1 MRKPV
6 DKWFLGIVFT
16 LLLGGFFIF
25 FSASL
30 SLLTRDSAIFSSV
43 VMNQVLGA
51 LIGLFLMFVFSR
63 IHYRF
68 VKRYALP
75 FFILSLVA
83 TALVFV
89 PEVGFSHGGASR
101 WLSLGPFSFQPS
113 EILKIGF
120 VLYFAT
126 WLAAMRERAY
136 SFVFSILPFLV
147 LISLVGVL
155 LLLQPDTGTFGLI
168 FGSGIALLVA
178 SGARVRD
185 IVLLGGGA
193 LGGLLV
199 LAYLKPYVKE
209 RLITFIN
216 PAHDPLGIGYQ
227 IQQSLIAIGSGGIF
241 GRGFGESIQ
250 KFGFLPEPIADSI
263 FAVFAEEFGF
273 IGGLLLITFFVLFV
287 FRGLFIAK
295 HAPDHFSRLTVIG
308 IVILIGWQAF
318 ANIGAMLGILPLT
331 GLPLPFVSH
340 GGSALIAV
348 LAGVGIVLNISRH
361 ARV

>member
-6 DKWFLGIVFT
+6 DKWFLGIVLT
-16 LLLGGFFIF
+16 LLFGGFFIF
-25 FSASL
+25 FSAAL
-30 SLLTRDSAIFSSV
+30 SLLARDGALFKSV
-43 VMNQVLGA
+43 VTNQAVGVC
-51 LIGLFLMFVFSR
+51 IGLFLMFVFSR

-68 VKRYALP
+68 IKRYALP
-75 FFILSLVA
+75 FFILSLIT

-89 PEVGFSHGGASR
+89 PEIGFSHGGASR

-113 EILKIGF
+113 EILKLGF
-120 VLYFAT
+120 ILYFAT
-126 WLAAMRERAY
+126 WLAAMRERVY
-136 SFVFSILPFLV
+136 SFTFSILPFLV

-178 SGARVRD
+178 SGARWRD
-185 IVLLGGGA
+185 IFALGGVA
-193 LGGLLV
+193 LGGLLA
-199 LAYLKPYVKE
+199 LAYFKPYVKE
-209 RLITFIN
+209 RLITFFN

-227 IQQSLIAIGSGGIF
+227 IQQSLIAIGSGGVL
-241 GRGFGESIQ
+241 GRGFGESVQ

-273 IGGLLLITFFVLFV
+273 IGGVVLVALFMLFV
-287 FRGLFIAK
+287 FRGLSIAK
-295 HAPDHFSRLTVIG
+295 HAPDYFSRLTVVG

-318 ANIGAMLGILPLT
+318 ANIGAMLAILPLS

-340 GGSALIAV
+340 GGSALIVV
-348 LAGVGIVLNISRH
+348 LAGVGIVLNISRYSKT
-361 ARV
+361 